1 MKTTKQIYLL
11 MEKRGRELKLQAEE
25 MDEIIVTEEV
35 LRNMFEGTKTD
46 AVNASPILNKGVSV
60 QIGEEMNDYLI
71 FEVVERKE
79 DFFKIHC
86 ESYQEYFGKEKILPT
101 ATPLWA
107 YTADISV
114 SFGEEISISAESFDN
129 AFVSVYRKQK
139 LFEKADQHIRE
150 NAEPGTQN
158 IIGFIRVMA
167 FINYLSEHP
176 ELKEMANKADIGK
189 TRKKPSTDKQLTR
202 KSPRVISLNGIRVI
216 SSDGKLT
223 GRLCSQKRQRLTEA
237 WSVRGHYRHY
247 KSGKTV
253 YIDPYMKGSGK
264 TIPKEYKMP

>member
-11 MEKRGRELKLQAEE
+11 MEKRGDELKLQAEE
-25 MDEIIVTEEV
+25 MDKIIVTEEV
-35 LRNMFEGTKTD
+35 LRNMFEGKKTD

-86 ESYQEYFGKEKILPT
+86 ESYLEYLGKEKLLPKGN
-101 ATPLWA
+101 PLWS
-107 YTADISV
+107 YTADIMV
-114 SFGEEISISAESFDN
+114 SFGEEVSVSADTFDN
-129 AFVSVYRKQK
+129 AFVSVYRKQNF
-139 LFEKADQHIRE
+139 LEKADRYIRE
-150 NAEPGTQN
+150 NVEPCTQN

-176 ELKEMANKADIGK
+176 ELKEMENKADVGK
-189 TRKKPSTDKQLTR
+189 SRKKTSTDKQPTR
-202 KSPRVISLNGIRVI
+202 KSTRVISLNGIRVI

-237 WSVRGHYRHY
+237 WCVRGHCRHY
-247 KSGKTV
+247 KTGKTV
-253 YIDPYMKGSGK
+253 YVKPYMKGHGK
-264 TIPKEYKMP
+264 TVPKEYKLS